1 MAAWLFPG
9 QGSQHRGM
17 GAELFDE
24 RPDLRGRADDIL
36 GYSIAELC
44 REDPQER
51 LADTQFAQPAL
62 FVVEALA
69 HLRRAAGGQRPE
81 FLAGHSLGEYA
92 ALFAAGCFDFD
103 TGLRLVRRR
112 GEIMARA
119 SGGGMLAV
127 LGPRADTAGA
137 VLAAEGCTELDTANL
152 NAADQVVLA
161 GPTAE
166 LSRAAGILRKH
177 GFRCVPLRV
186 AAAFHSRHMET
197 AAREF
202 AAELAQVAFRPPRI
216 PVLSNVTGRPYPA
229 DGEVAPL
236 LAQQMRS
243 PVRWERGMRHLID
256 SGVRDIVE
264 VGPGTTLTGLWR
276 STLRAASCDR
286 TPLPTGPGTPG
297 PSLLARHPAA
307 VVPTRSEPPA
317 GPGPQ
322 RLGSAAFREAY
333 GVRYAYLTGSM
344 YHAIASV
351 DLVVRMGRAGLMG
364 FFGAGGLRPE
374 RIEEAIEHITRA
386 LGPEGRYG
394 MNLLATPGDPALERA
409 VVDLYLGRGVRHVEA
424 AAYTRLTAPLVHY
437 RFAGAHRDRS
447 GAPVAVNRVLAK
459 VSRPEVAEAFLRPPP
474 GALLDALVAD
484 GRLTRQEASVAA
496 RLPVSED
503 ICVESDSGGH
513 TDGGVA
519 LTLLPTM
526 RRLRDTVAGEHPGSP
541 VPRVGA
547 AGGLGSPEAL
557 AAVFVLG
564 ADFVISGSINQCTP
578 EAGTSD
584 EVKDLLATVGIQDTA
599 LAPAGDLF
607 EAGARVQVVRKA
619 TLFAARAGRIYQA
632 YRRYGALE
640 EIDAA
645 TRRAVEED
653 CFGGRSFEKV
663 WAETR
668 DHLARH
674 RPADLEAA
682 LRDPRRRMAL
692 VLRWYFRHSTALALR
707 GDPDGRAN
715 YQIHCGPAMGAFNA
729 WVRGTDLEDWRHRH
743 VDAVADRL
751 MTATA
756 DHLRDALRRV
766 EDEQTPIASRSAQ
779 S

>member
-1 MAAWLFPG
+1 MTAWLFPG

-24 RPDLRGRADDIL
+24 RPDLRDRADDIL

-44 REDPQER
+44 REDPEQR
-51 LADTQFAQPAL
+51 LADTRFAQPAL
-62 FVVEALA
+62 FVVEALG
-69 HLRRAAGGQRPE
+69 HLRRIAAGQRPD

-112 GEIMARA
+112 GQIMARA

-127 LGPRADTAGA
+127 VGPRADTAGA
-137 VLAAEGCTELDTANL
+137 LLVAEGCTELDTANY

-161 GPTAE
+161 GPTAD
-166 LSRAAGILRKH
+166 LSRAAGLLKRH
-177 GFRCVPLRV
+177 GLRCVPLRV
-186 AAAFHSRHMET
+186 AAAFHSRHMEA

-202 AAELAQVAFRPPRI
+202 AAELDEVDFHPPRV
-216 PVLSNVTGRPYPA
+216 PVLSNVTGRPYP
-229 DGEVAPL
+229 DGDVGAL
-236 LAQQMRS
+236 LARQMRS
-243 PVRWERGMRHLID
+243 PVHWERGMRHLID
-256 SGVRDIVE
+256 SGVEDVAEI
-264 VGPGTTLTGLWR
+264 GPGTTLTGLWR
-276 STLRAASCDR
+276 SALRAASGGTASRR
-286 TPLPTGPGTPG
+286 TVP
-297 PSLLARHPAA
+297 PSAEAVSPARRPAPA
-307 VVPTRSEPPA
+307 EPTRYGPPPDA
-317 GPGPQ
+317 R
-322 RLGSAAFREAY
+322 RLGSAAFRAAY
-333 GVRYAYLTGSM
+333 GVRHAYLTGSM
-344 YHAIASV
+344 YHGIASV

-374 RIEEAIEHITRA
+374 RIEEAIERITGA
-386 LGPEGRYG
+386 LGPDARFG
-394 MNLLATPGDPALERA
+394 MNLLATPGDPVLERA
-409 VVDLYLGRGVRHVEA
+409 VVDLYVRRGVRYVEA

-437 RFAGAHRDRS
+437 RFAGAHHDGS

-484 GRLTRQEASVAA
+484 GRLTPQEASVAA

-519 LTLLPTM
+519 LTLLPTI
-526 RRLRDTVAGEHPGSP
+526 RRLRDVVAGQHPGAP
-541 VPRVGA
+541 APRVGA

-564 ADFVISGSINQCTP
+564 ADFVVSGSINQCTP

-584 EVKDLLATVGIQDTA
+584 EVKDLLATVGVQDTVQ
-599 LAPAGDLF
+599 APAGDLF
-607 EAGARVQVVRKA
+607 EAGGRVQVVRRG

-632 YRRYGALE
+632 YRRYAALE

-645 TRRAVEED
+645 TRRAVERD
-653 CFGGRSFEKV
+653 CFGGRSFDEV

-674 RPADLEAA
+674 RPADLDAA

-707 GDPDGRAN
+707 GDPEGRAN

-743 VDAVADRL
+743 VDVVADRL
-751 MTATA
+751 MHATA
-756 DHLRDALRRV
+756 HHLRDALRRV
-766 EDEQTPIASRSAQ
+766 SGEEAPIVARSAQ